1 MTDDGKTVYLGP
13 KSSSSAQ
20 KPTVA
25 TEAVI
30 TVAKSGDG
38 FSLEQKEGTQA
49 SGYLYFWK
57 DNESKLHFDR
67 NSSVDGNGKCNFE
80 LYKNPMQRVRAK
92 LQDMRS

>member
-1 MTDDGKTVYLGP
+1 M
-13 KSSSSAQ
+13 
-20 KPTVA
+20 
-25 TEAVI
+25 I

-80 LYKNPMQRVRAK
+80 LYKKSDAK
-92 LQDMRS
+92 SESKIAGYEKLTEVSEIQTAVSI